1 LANQDEQDIGFPK
14 LSAPARRALARRV
27 HAPWG
32 VGAGPRI
39 RDRENCTAWGRPG
52 SQPCGAPSMSAD
64 SRSTSSAGGVSLWRL
79 AILIT
84 MDRGPA
90 DAGAYVGV
98 IRYNNAMT
106 PIPMPIWSAASSTTD
121 VDGVTAPDPRKRPVS
136 HSQVTRS
143 MVLGT
148 SSAEGI
154 LPPSLRLAPKGTSAS
169 ARPQPPS
176 APQRHV
182 CVEVATAQCAAS
194 FGTRSRTVGSLEP
207 ASCEM
212 DHVN

>member
-1 LANQDEQDIGFPK
+1 
-14 LSAPARRALARRV
+14 
-27 HAPWG
+27 
-32 VGAGPRI
+32 VGAWQFITDAPGNNRWSKNGEFAGAKPTEFSNGPPIAQLSVVPYGNRY
-39 RDRENCTAWGRPG
+39 
-52 SQPCGAPSMSAD
+52 
-64 SRSTSSAGGVSLWRL
+64 L
-79 AILIT
+79 
-84 MDRGPA
+84 
-90 DAGAYVGV
+90 AGAYVGV